1 MCHALASFQGHMV
14 LTYMALGA
22 TIYKVDITL
31 SNMNSHYYRDFNL
44 TMAKH
49 PSESEER
56 MMYRLLAFLYSAHDD
71 LEFTKGLSST
81 DEPELWQKNYSGEI
95 VQWVELGEPDEKR
108 IRQAAGKSEGVSV
121 FTSQNIE
128 TVDKW
133 FNKIKNKIPKDKVK
147 IHHLN
152 VNENGPV
159 DRFVERGM
167 KLSCMIDGNQMF
179 LGNDYERIGIE
190 VVNKL

>member
-1 MCHALASFQGHMV
+1 MV
-14 LTYMALGA
+14 SMLMALGA

-71 LEFTKGLSST
+71 LEFTKGLSAT
-81 DEPELWQKNYSGEI
+81 DEPELWRKGYSGEI
-95 VQWVELGEPDEKR
+95 LQWVELGEPDEKR
-108 IRQAAGKSEGVSV
+108 IRQAAGKSEEVAV
-121 FTSQNIE
+121 FTSQSIE
-128 TVDKW
+128 NVEKW
-133 FNKIKNKIPKDKVK
+133 FNKIRNKIPKEKVK
-147 IHHLN
+147 IHHLS

-159 DRFVERGM
+159 DKFVERGM
-167 KLSCMIDGNQMF
+167 KLSCMIDSNQMF
-179 LGNDYERIGIE
+179 LGNDNERIGIE
-190 VVNKL
+190 VINKL